1 MSSNTDGERLGLL
14 LLAGLGVLVLF
25 PALFMGFGMMGAGG
39 MMGGAWGGHMWDG
52 GGATGWFPLVG
63 LVMQLLFLLVVVGGA
78 YLLFRAVAGD
88 DGTDPAIEELR
99 SAYARGDLNEEEYK
113 RRREALERNGEG

>member
-1 MSSNTDGERLGLL
+1 MSSNTDGERLGLV
-14 LLAGLGVLVLF
+14 LLAALGILVLF

-39 MMGGAWGGHMWDG
+39 MMGGTWGGHMWDG
-52 GGATGWFPLVG
+52 GATGWFPIVG

-88 DGTDPAIEELR
+88 DGRDPAIEELR
-99 SAYARGDLNEEEYK
+99 SAYARGDLSEEEYE
-113 RRREALERNGEG
+113 RRREALERDEEG